1 VGTATV
7 RIPPPAA
14 RPAPPD
20 LYAPVRQQVTGR
32 IITQLAAAG
41 VHDLN
46 RIPMPELRKIVLAYV
61 EEVCEAERLWSD
73 AAFRDRL
80 ALEILAG
87 MKR

>member
-1 VGTATV
+1 
-7 RIPPPAA
+7 
-14 RPAPPD
+14 
-20 LYAPVRQQVTGR
+20 
-32 IITQLAAAG
+32 
-41 VHDLN
+41 
-46 RIPMPELRKIVLAYV
+46 MPELRRIVLAYV